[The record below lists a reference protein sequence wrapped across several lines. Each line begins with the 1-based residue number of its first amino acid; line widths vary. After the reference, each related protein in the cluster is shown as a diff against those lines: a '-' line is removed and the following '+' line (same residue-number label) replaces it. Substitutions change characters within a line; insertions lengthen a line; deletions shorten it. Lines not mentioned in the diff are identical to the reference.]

1 MIRLLVAL
9 FFSLSSNFIQ
19 AQINNS
25 EKKDLNKRDKTSVK
39 QDTTQQKVV
48 VWLSYEVGS
57 DSVAT
62 NIAYVPRPNLPAPTD
77 DMITEAIRIV
87 SKMKI
92 SPQRDLTGKI
102 INNKVYSKIAFTP
115 NKEK

>member
-9 FFSLSSNFIQ
+9 FFSLSSHFIQ

-25 EKKDLNKRDKTSVK
+25 EKHGSNKRDKTSVQ
-39 QDTTQQKVV
+39 QDTTKQKIV

-57 DSVAT
+57 DSLAT
-62 NIAYVPRPNLPAPTD
+62 NITYVPRPNLPTPTD
-77 DMITEAIRIV
+77 DMITEAIRVV
-87 SKMKI
+87 SQMKV